1 MWKIFYEKYKKC
13 VETYIPKTNPKP
25 GCQPKP
31 LWLTF
36 DCLSNIKRKQKAWS
50 RYLATRRAVDF
61 DFYKVARNRANE
73 NVRKAKKEYEKL
85 VASKAKTE
93 PKHFWTYVK
102 SKVKSKSAV
111 SNLMKPNGNL
121 TTSDKEK
128 ATVLND
134 FFTSVFTAENPN
146 NIPNIEERNFES
158 SLDHFV
164 INQDTV
170 EKYLL
175 LLNGSKSM
183 GPDNIHP
190 LIVKNDT
197 KIYAP
202 TSKSDVL
209 QNDLDALYDWSK
221 LWDMKFN
228 VNKCKQIHYGRNNP
242 ENVYTMNNI
251 DIIKDEQ
258 EKDLGII
265 FQNDL
270 KFSQH
275 ISSKINK
282 ANSILGL
289 INRTFIFKD
298 QYTFLRL
305 YVALVRPHVEY
316 GNTIW
321 YPHLKKDIN
330 AVEKVQMR
338 ATKLIP
344 DIRHLSYED
353 RLKVLKLPSLTHRR
367 RRGDMIQAFKILK
380 GFEDISYERF
390 FTVISTNTRGHNWK
404 LAKPRC
410 NTSFRLR
417 HFSQRIIN
425 DWNNLPVEVISSKTV
440 EAFKISID
448 RHWESVMYQLRN

>member
-1 MWKIFYEKYKKC
+1 MCRNVF
-13 VETYIPKTNPKP
+13 VPKTNPKP

-134 FFTSVFTAENPN
+134 FFY
-146 NIPNIEERNFES
+146 
-158 SLDHFV
+158 
-164 INQDTV
+164 Q
-170 EKYLL
+170 Y
-175 LLNGSKSM
+175 
-183 GPDNIHP
+183 
-190 LIVKNDT
+190 
-197 KIYAP
+197 
-202 TSKSDVL
+202 
-209 QNDLDALYDWSK
+209 
-221 LWDMKFN
+221 
-228 VNKCKQIHYGRNNP
+228 
-242 ENVYTMNNI
+242 
-251 DIIKDEQ
+251 
-258 EKDLGII
+258 
-265 FQNDL
+265 
-270 KFSQH
+270 
-275 ISSKINK
+275 
-282 ANSILGL
+282 
-289 INRTFIFKD
+289 

-344 DIRHLSYED
+344 DIRHLSYEE

-380 GFEDISYERF
+380 GIEDISYERF

-448 RHWESVMYQLRN
+448 RHWNQSCIS

>member
-1 MWKIFYEKYKKC
+1 MRTFEK
-13 VETYIPKTNPKP
+13 
-25 GCQPKP
+25 Q
-31 LWLTF
+31 
-36 DCLSNIKRKQKAWS
+36 
-50 RYLATRRAVDF
+50 
-61 DFYKVARNRANE
+61 
-73 NVRKAKKEYEKL
+73 KKEYEKL

-190 LIVKNDT
+190 LIVKNDS

-209 QNDLDALYDWSK
+209 QNDLDALYDGSK

-275 ISSKINK
+275 ISN
-282 ANSILGL
+282 
-289 INRTFIFKD
+289 
-298 QYTFLRL
+298 QYGIIFLRL

-417 HFSQRIIN
+417 HFSQRFIN

>member
-190 LIVKNDT
+190 LIVKSMANTFSKPLTLIFQKSIDT
-197 KIYAP
+197 GKIPKEWKDARVTP
-202 TSKSDVL
+202 LFKNKGSK
-209 QNDLDALYDWSK
+209 LDAGNYRPVSLTSI
-221 LWDMKFN
+221 
-228 VNKCKQIHYGRNNP
+228 VCKTLEKVIRKEMIDHLITNNLLSDSQFGFRSGRS
-242 ENVYTMNNI
+242 Y
-251 DIIKDEQ
+251 
-258 EKDLGII
+258 
-265 FQNDL
+265 
-270 KFSQH
+270 
-275 ISSKINK
+275 
-282 ANSILGL
+282 
-289 INRTFIFKD
+289 

-448 RHWESVMYQLRN
+448 RHW